1 MNNDKFLNRI
11 LNSIKKYDNR
21 AEIILF
27 GSRARGDSKNDSDW
41 DLLILLSKKADE
53 QLKEKIRDELFE
65 IELETDEV
73 ISSIIQSRKDWTNQ
87 QVTPLYQNI
96 KQEGI
101 KV

>member
-27 GSRARGDSKNDSDW
+27 GSRARGHSKNDSDW

>member
-11 LNSIKKYDNR
+11 LNSVKKYDNR

-27 GSRARGDSKNDSDW
+27 GSRARGDFKNDSDW

-53 QLKEKIRDELFE
+53 KLKEKIRDELFE

-73 ISSIIQSRKDWTNQ
+73 ISSIIQSRKDWINQ
-87 QVTPLYQNI
+87 QVTTLYQNI
-96 KQEGI
+96 QQEGMRL
-101 KV
+101 